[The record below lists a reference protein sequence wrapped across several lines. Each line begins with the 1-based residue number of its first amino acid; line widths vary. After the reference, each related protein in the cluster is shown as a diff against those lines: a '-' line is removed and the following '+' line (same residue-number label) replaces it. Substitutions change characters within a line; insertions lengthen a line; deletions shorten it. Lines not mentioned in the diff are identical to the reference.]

1 MKKIILID
9 DEPLARV
16 LLREYLE
23 TFPDLEVVAECGDGF
38 EGLKAITLHQ
48 PDLIFLD
55 IQMPKIN
62 GFELLEL
69 LPEQPAVIFTTAYDE
84 YALKAFETNALD
96 YLLKPFS
103 LERFK
108 QAINKWLQNPV
119 NSSASKVSLNE
130 IPHKQPEEQ
139 NRIVIKDGSEI
150 SIIPT
155 SELEYLEAYD
165 DYVKIHHKGKVHLKK
180 KTMNYFE
187 QLLNP
192 AIFIRIHRS
201 YILNINELAKIESF
215 EKNSYLAILR
225 SGKRIPISRTAYA
238 PLKEI
243 LGI

>member
-16 LLREYLE
+16 LVREYLE
-23 TFPDLEVVAECGDGF
+23 DFPELEVVAECGDGF
-38 EGLKAITLHQ
+38 EGLKAIALHQ
-48 PDLIFLD
+48 PDLLFLD

-62 GFELLEL
+62 GFEMLEL
-69 LPEQPAVIFTTAYDE
+69 VNEQPAVIFTTAYDE

-103 LERFK
+103 KERFQ
-108 QAINKWLQNPV
+108 QAINKWLQNPIKD
-119 NSSASKVSLNE
+119 SASKVALTE
-130 IPHKQPEEQ
+130 IPNKQPEEQ

>member
-1 MKKIILID
+1 
-9 DEPLARV
+9 
-16 LLREYLE
+16 
-23 TFPDLEVVAECGDGF
+23 
-38 EGLKAITLHQ
+38 
-48 PDLIFLD
+48 
-55 IQMPKIN
+55 
-62 GFELLEL
+62 
-69 LPEQPAVIFTTAYDE
+69 
-84 YALKAFETNALD
+84 
-96 YLLKPFS
+96 
-103 LERFK
+103 
-108 QAINKWLQNPV
+108 
-119 NSSASKVSLNE
+119 
-130 IPHKQPEEQ
+130 
-139 NRIVIKDGSEI
+139 
-150 SIIPT
+150 
-155 SELEYLEAYD
+155 LEAYD

>member
-38 EGLKAITLHQ
+38 EGIKAITLHQ

-103 LERFK
+103 HERFN

-119 NSSASKVSLNE
+119 NSSTSKVSLTE

>member
-16 LLREYLE
+16 LVREYLE
-23 TFPDLEVVAECGDGF
+23 DFPELEVVAECGDGF
-38 EGLKAITLHQ
+38 EGLKAIALHQ
-48 PDLIFLD
+48 PDLLFLD

-62 GFELLEL
+62 GFEMLEL
-69 LPEQPAVIFTTAYDE
+69 VNEQPAVIFTTAYDE

-103 LERFK
+103 KERFQ
-108 QAINKWLQNPV
+108 QAINKWLQNPT
-119 NSSASKVSLNE
+119 NTSASKVVLSE
-130 IPHKQPEEQ
+130 IPNKQPEEQ
-139 NRIVIKDGSEI
+139 KRIVIKDGSEI

-165 DYVKIHHKGKVHLKK
+165 DYVKIHHNGKVHLKK

>member
-16 LLREYLE
+16 LVREYLE
-23 TFPDLEVVAECGDGF
+23 DFPELEVVAECGDGF

-48 PDLIFLD
+48 PDMLFLD

-62 GFELLEL
+62 GFEMLEL
-69 LPEQPAVIFTTAYDE
+69 VSEQPAVIFTTAYDE

-103 LERFK
+103 RERFQ
-108 QAINKWLQNPV
+108 QAINKWLQNPTKA
-119 NSSASKVSLNE
+119 SASKVALSE
-130 IPHKQPEEQ
+130 IPNKQPEEQ

>member
-1 MKKIILID
+1 MSLKTFDSWTIIL
-9 DEPLARV
+9 LSSQGV
-16 LLREYLE
+16 LRWSK
-23 TFPDLEVVAECGDGF
+23 V
-38 EGLKAITLHQ
+38 
-48 PDLIFLD
+48 
-55 IQMPKIN
+55 KI
-62 GFELLEL
+62 L
-69 LPEQPAVIFTTAYDE
+69 AYDE

-103 LERFK
+103 KERFK

-119 NSSASKVSLNE
+119 NSSASKVSLIE

-192 AIFIRIHRS
+192 SIFIRIHRS